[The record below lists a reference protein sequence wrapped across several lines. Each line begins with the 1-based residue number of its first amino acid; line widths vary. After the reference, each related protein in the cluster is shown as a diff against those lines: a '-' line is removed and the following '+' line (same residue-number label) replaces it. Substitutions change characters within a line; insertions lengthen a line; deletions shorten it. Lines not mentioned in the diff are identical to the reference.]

1 MKAWNSSY
9 VVRAKHKLHNSGQ
22 QQKGGIRKVL
32 ASSRQGKDTSA
43 RGLGVMR
50 DPTKA
55 IMGREQTCEP
65 VVKETLPSRVTWN
78 PRNKQIVS
86 NTAKALGSAEV
97 LKQFVVAK
105 TCGEQGRSRA
115 KSLLVLLGHTCVAL
129 SQTNNASV
137 WLHVCVSQGTD
148 ALDHVRSEFNEI

>member
-1 MKAWNSSY
+1 MKEWNSSY

-86 NTAKALGSAEV
+86 KHCKSSWLCRSSEAI
-97 LKQFVVAK
+97 
-105 TCGEQGRSRA
+105 CGCKNMWRAGEIQGQVTSGA
-115 KSLLVLLGHTCVAL
+115 AGP
-129 SQTNNASV
+129 
-137 WLHVCVSQGTD
+137 HVCGFESNKQCLSVASCVCQSG
-148 ALDHVRSEFNEI
+148 H